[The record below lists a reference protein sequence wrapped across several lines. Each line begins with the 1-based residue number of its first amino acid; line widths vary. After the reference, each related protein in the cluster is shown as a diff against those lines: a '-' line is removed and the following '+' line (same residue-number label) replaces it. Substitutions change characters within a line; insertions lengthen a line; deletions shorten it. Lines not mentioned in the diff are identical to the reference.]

1 MYHFGLNWT
10 CNSHGFEV
18 VCLTA
23 SVAIHLPIAGNRPN
37 ISPESTLPN
46 TPISA
51 TQDSAQDSGISL
63 GSPSFFACKCGSCT
77 WATYSARGC
86 PEGSFPYLD
95 MSSMPAID
103 RKQFESQ
110 LQSETNEIAC
120 FFDDVTTATL
130 ESFQKKKVSLH
141 LISMHV
147 KNLRPSIKPMN
158 KRSSCRLTWKTI
170 EECFAWSA
178 SYWSWFN
185 TRILEQLV
193 KHHGTEEDNKRMALY
208 LEARRVFLE
217 RKVFNIPQDA
227 YGDEREEN
235 SKQLVLKLA
244 STGYSVNETEA
255 TVLEQLQT
263 LVYETLQKH
272 VELLKV
278 RKGCLELTFQI
289 PEQDVPHLSQE
300 QKIALSQEGVLSLTI
315 EGEVYFQV
323 HILEP

>member
-1 MYHFGLNWT
+1 M
-10 CNSHGFEV
+10 
-18 VCLTA
+18 
-23 SVAIHLPIAGNRPN
+23 
-37 ISPESTLPN
+37 PN

-95 MSSMPAID
+95 TSSMSAID
-103 RKQFESQ
+103 RQQFESQ
-110 LQSETNEIAC
+110 LQSETNEIAR

-130 ESFQKKKVSLH
+130 ISFQKRQVSLH

-147 KNLRPSIKPMN
+147 KNLRIRPTIKPRSR
-158 KRSSCRLTWKTI
+158 RSSCHLTWKTI
-170 EECFAWSA
+170 EECFAHLA

-185 TRILEQLV
+185 THILEQLV
-193 KHHGTEEDNKRMALY
+193 KHHGTNEDKDQMAIY
-208 LEARRVFLE
+208 LEARRVFL
-217 RKVFNIPQDA
+217 RRNVFNIPQDT
-227 YGDEREEN
+227 YGDKREEN

-244 STGYSVNETEA
+244 STEYSVNEMEA
-255 TVLEQLQT
+255 TVLQQLQM

-300 QKIALSQEGVLSLTI
+300 QKIALSQQGVLSLTI
-315 EGEVYFQV
+315 ESEVYFQV
-323 HILEP
+323 HNT

>member
-1 MYHFGLNWT
+1 M
-10 CNSHGFEV
+10 
-18 VCLTA
+18 
-23 SVAIHLPIAGNRPN
+23 
-37 ISPESTLPN
+37 
-46 TPISA
+46 
-51 TQDSAQDSGISL
+51 
-63 GSPSFFACKCGSCT
+63 
-77 WATYSARGC
+77 
-86 PEGSFPYLD
+86 
-95 MSSMPAID
+95 D
-103 RKQFESQ
+103 RQQFESQ

-130 ESFQKKKVSLH
+130 KSFQKRQVSLH

-147 KNLRPSIKPMN
+147 KNLRLKPTS

-170 EECFAWSA
+170 EECFAHLA

-185 TRILEQLV
+185 TRILQQLV
-193 KHHGTEEDNKRMALY
+193 KHHGTKEDEDQMALY
-208 LEARRVFLE
+208 LEARRVFLT
-217 RKVFNIPQDA
+217 RNVFNIPQDA
-227 YGDEREEN
+227 YGDKREVN

-255 TVLEQLQT
+255 TVLRQLQM

-300 QKIALSQEGVLSLTI
+300 QKIALSQQGVLSLTI